1 MASVYLG
8 RTRGPGGFERLVA
21 LKVMHDHISHDPAFS
36 AMFLDE
42 ARLAARIRHP
52 NVVPTLDVAED
63 GRYIVM
69 EYVEGASLHAILSRL
84 RKQGERI
91 PLPVALR
98 IFVDALSGL
107 HAAHELADAGGKPL
121 HIVHRDVSPHNIL
134 VGVDGTSRI
143 TDFGIAHA
151 EARITSTRGGELK
164 GKLPYMAPEQLEDD
178 SLDRRTDVYAAGC
191 VLWEILV
198 GERLFKAGSE
208 AAIACAILAGP
219 ERSAK
224 QAGADVP
231 DDLDA
236 ACMQALGPRDR
247 RFLTALA
254 FSEAVE
260 RAAEASGI
268 KIARH
273 RDVGRFAQKTAVT
286 FPAPASIISRGGAP
300 ADAGPDEEPRGAP
313 IPPTVP
319 AKRAAER
326 APATASP
333 PSTPPPSTP
342 TVTKAPSTADAS
354 TFPGGGAGPVADD
367 APITEV
373 VPTVRAATSDDARHD
388 TTLVT
393 PASPPDGART
403 TAQDRPPPEVAAV
416 IRAEYERVQQ
426 APPAEAVEDA
436 VEDAPN
442 TAALLATSLG
452 RPRATTTS
460 RLAVAVVAAIA
471 IAAGLWFAVSTGDPE
486 PSAATASAS
495 ATPSSA
501 EAPGSVR
508 TGSEPTAPPEPTAA
522 PAEGQERGSPGVAG
536 PKEPAPVRAAP
547 PVPTTAAPPRP
558 AAPPTPP
565 PPKIQPRPAPT
576 GYHPAAP

>member
-84 RKQGERI
+84 RKRDDQV

-107 HAAHELADAGGKPL
+107 HAAHELADAVGKPL
-121 HIVHRDVSPHNIL
+121 NIVHRDVSPHNIL

-191 VLWEILV
+191 VLWEVLV

-208 AAIACAILAGP
+208 AAMACAILAGP
-219 ERSAK
+219 GRTPS

-231 DDLDA
+231 EALEA

-286 FPAPASIISRGGAP
+286 FPAPASIISSGGVP
-300 ADAGPDEEPRGAP
+300 ADPGAKDDEVDRADP

-319 AKRAAER
+319 ARRAVSTDGSSP
-326 APATASP
+326 APTIA
-333 PSTPPPSTP
+333 
-342 TVTKAPSTADAS
+342 TKAPSTADAS
-354 TFPGGGAGPVADD
+354 TFPGRGTGP
-367 APITEV
+367 
-373 VPTVRAATSDDARHD
+373 
-388 TTLVT
+388 
-393 PASPPDGART
+393 
-403 TAQDRPPPEVAAV
+403 
-416 IRAEYERVQQ
+416 
-426 APPAEAVEDA
+426 
-436 VEDAPN
+436 
-442 TAALLATSLG
+442 ALSL
-452 RPRATTTS
+452 
-460 RLAVAVVAAIA
+460 IH
-471 IAAGLWFAVSTGDPE
+471 I
-486 PSAATASAS
+486 
-495 ATPSSA
+495 
-501 EAPGSVR
+501 
-508 TGSEPTAPPEPTAA
+508 
-522 PAEGQERGSPGVAG
+522 
-536 PKEPAPVRAAP
+536 
-547 PVPTTAAPPRP
+547 
-558 AAPPTPP
+558 
-565 PPKIQPRPAPT
+565 
-576 GYHPAAP
+576 

>member
-69 EYVEGASLHAILSRL
+69 EYVEGASLHAILSRV
-84 RKQGERI
+84 RKQGDRI

-107 HAAHELADAGGKPL
+107 HAAHELADAAGKPL
-121 HIVHRDVSPHNIL
+121 NIVHRDVSPHNIL

-208 AAIACAILAGP
+208 AAMACAILAGP
-219 ERSAK
+219 ERSPR
-224 QAGADVP
+224 QAGAEVP

-236 ACMQALGPRDR
+236 ACMQALGARDR

-260 RAAEASGI
+260 RAAEASS
-268 KIARH
+268 IA
-273 RDVGRFAQKTAVT
+273 
-286 FPAPASIISRGGAP
+286 SR
-300 ADAGPDEEPRGAP
+300 
-313 IPPTVP
+313 
-319 AKRAAER
+319 
-326 APATASP
+326 
-333 PSTPPPSTP
+333 
-342 TVTKAPSTADAS
+342 
-354 TFPGGGAGPVADD
+354 
-367 APITEV
+367 
-373 VPTVRAATSDDARHD
+373 
-388 TTLVT
+388 
-393 PASPPDGART
+393 
-403 TAQDRPPPEVAAV
+403 
-416 IRAEYERVQQ
+416 
-426 APPAEAVEDA
+426 
-436 VEDAPN
+436 
-442 TAALLATSLG
+442 
-452 RPRATTTS
+452 
-460 RLAVAVVAAIA
+460 
-471 IAAGLWFAVSTGDPE
+471 
-486 PSAATASAS
+486 
-495 ATPSSA
+495 
-501 EAPGSVR
+501 
-508 TGSEPTAPPEPTAA
+508 
-522 PAEGQERGSPGVAG
+522 
-536 PKEPAPVRAAP
+536 
-547 PVPTTAAPPRP
+547 
-558 AAPPTPP
+558 
-565 PPKIQPRPAPT
+565 
-576 GYHPAAP
+576 